1 MVRMTY
7 KCNGNTIHLDNE
19 IHGFINKEG
28 KIKLVN
34 IETDKVLD
42 EYFDI
47 EYIMKDVIVLDKIDL
62 TYREARIINRKTFEP
77 ILVTDYRLRVCED
90 LIYTEK
96 TLLSQ
101 LKVPMKLY
109 STTGKIVFETIASI
123 ETSVGNIPDTNL
135 YAIIN
140 KLQDS
145 FKEQLIIVYYDKDKE
160 ECTELFNS
168 IEWQIENIS
177 DNKYM
182 FSSYNDFSI
191 AYIIDLKEVNKNR
204 SKITFE

>member
-1 MVRMTY
+1 
-7 KCNGNTIHLDNE
+7 
-19 IHGFINKEG
+19 
-28 KIKLVN
+28 
-34 IETDKVLD
+34 
-42 EYFDI
+42 
-47 EYIMKDVIVLDKIDL
+47 
-62 TYREARIINRKTFEP
+62 
-77 ILVTDYRLRVCED
+77 
-90 LIYTEK
+90 
-96 TLLSQ
+96 
-101 LKVPMKLY
+101 MKLY